1 MKYLLSVFILF
12 SSLTF
17 AENKMIPID
26 EYILQ
31 FEELDSGEGL
41 YVSYRCYGLY
51 LTMYGLL
58 QGAPQDGAKDILKD
72 IELAQLDLIVWA
84 EKFYN
89 NLTKEEDRDFEN
101 NILISVEPMA
111 QNYQKI
117 ANESWTNTGN
127 YLSKFIINDSQACK
141 AFVLGLR

>member
-1 MKYLLSVFILF
+1 MKYLFSVFILF

-17 AENKMIPID
+17 AENKMMPLE
-26 EYILQ
+26 EYIMQ
-31 FEELDSGEGL
+31 FEELGSGEGL

-51 LTMYGLL
+51 LIMYGLL

-89 NLTKEEDRDFEN
+89 KLTKKEDRDFEN
-101 NILISVEPMA
+101 NIMISMEPM
-111 QNYQKI
+111 
-117 ANESWTNTGN
+117 
-127 YLSKFIINDSQACK
+127 
-141 AFVLGLR
+141 V